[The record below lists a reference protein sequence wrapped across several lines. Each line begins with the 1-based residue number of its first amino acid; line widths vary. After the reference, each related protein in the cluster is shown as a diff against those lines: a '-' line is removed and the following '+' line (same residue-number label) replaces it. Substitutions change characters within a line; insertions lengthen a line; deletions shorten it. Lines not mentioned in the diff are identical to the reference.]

1 MEKIGRIQLNEET
14 KEVPIST
21 HLEKSNQISESK
33 PIYVKI
39 MIRYDESPRTL
50 LTVNVNPLNWEKNI
64 HRFISQLCQV
74 LNYQYDP
81 SLILLLEPDHIV
93 FDVTTIEENDQLR
106 IVSRTKLSAIMSKQE
121 DLRRKGIYLK
131 VLYSSD
137 PLDCKTSPLDVMKDT
152 SNHQKLG
159 EEFIAKSESPTSSIK
174 KEFGMDGDIMKSSSG
189 IQKTNYYQ
197 NWYQKMNLF

>member
-1 MEKIGRIQLNEET
+1 MEKIGRIQLNEES
-14 KEVPIST
+14 KEVQSST
-21 HLEKSNQISESK
+21 INEKQTIHISESK

-39 MIRYDESPRTL
+39 MIRYDESPKTL
-50 LTVNVNPLNWEKNI
+50 LTVNVNPFNCEKNI

-81 SLILLLEPDHIV
+81 SLILLLEPDHII

-106 IVSRTKLSAIMSKQE
+106 IVSRTKLSSIMSKQE

-137 PLDCKTSPLDVMKDT
+137 PLDCKTSPLDIMKDT
-152 SNHQKLG
+152 STHQKLG
-159 EEFIAKSESPTSSIK
+159 EEYISKSETPSGSFK
-174 KEFGMDGDIMKSSSG
+174 KEYETGDGLKAGSLGM
-189 IQKTNYYQ
+189 QKANYYQ
-197 NWYQKMNLF
+197 N